1 MIVRNMAALFAL
13 RNGTHL
19 GRFAVVAVFL
29 VLLVVGNGWARCSA
43 NSLRLSLTLGDVW
56 SGSCVNKTK
65 LEGNCGGT
73 SECETSRSNGAGEWY
88 GGIYSRKQ
96 EITIGGS
103 TGYCFGQVRYG
114 SCYEEFTCWAT
125 VLCTS
130 QCESDS
136 ASCVVQGGDYQWLDT
151 GAETCEGKSCV
162 SCTALQMDC
171 ETNGGTWVT
180 DASAVCGHSCSNC
193 DAQCQCE
200 ESGGSWVSTNGGYC
214 VPQCQSQFCC
224 DSLNQVLPPEIDST
238 WEGCVATDP
247 SNDKCVVLPTTAN
260 NTGSTQ
266 AECTAKS
273 RYRVCTSSYVWNRTA
288 GQCAPVSSNNCVNV
302 DVPNDERC
310 TNVLCEAYQYRSVSA
325 LQYNGSTQCYEG
337 LQMVQ
342 DMMVCDNGIR
352 EERGRSTE
360 AFQVCDSYLEANDI
374 TIQDYLS
381 GQNGG
386 ASVVGGNSAGTGG
399 GNTSEPSVPCVG
411 NGCSSNPY
419 NGGTSVNAQGDTV
432 QNSASPY
439 LGNVWTPQQQLVT
452 SYDSTTGT
460 TTIVPNSQGGDSTVT
475 TVRPSG
481 IRCLGVSGGVA
492 TLTNGYSTWT
502 CAGVMS
508 CSQAVISASINGGAC
523 SASSSGIFNDG
534 YNSDKMPLI
543 LDSNGNAILTSES
556 DNLERAM
563 QALASVMNGI
573 AHKDTLNRQKVH
585 QLDRN
590 QQDSLWK
597 ATFGNDLDA
606 VRNMRDYIASASSA
620 NSEAIAQA
628 SSANSQAI
636 GSAASKVSD
645 AVGSAASDVAGAVG
659 NVKNAVNSASSAN
672 SQAIASATS
681 QITSANSQGFN
692 SVASAV
698 GDASASLGGKIDN
711 LKNAYSDSVRTS
723 NGFLQGILN
732 ALDTGGIVNRDLNGI
747 RDAVTGLPAQ
757 VGDVYAVSLDNW
769 YNDKLKLTLDENAQ
783 KVADAI
789 DSLNLEVKL
798 DSIKIDMP
806 KDSTVDSI
814 YDAMKPKG
822 SFNPDLNEDTTDFE
836 KLFRQGYE
844 AALPDTNPVYD
855 SSIAQAITSI
865 NWIDDGSFTD
875 SGYVDSMAN
884 ILPQKLD
891 SSIRALN
898 ARSDSATKAYAD
910 TMKKYSGIDR
920 SAGAI
925 QELFTVQT
933 DNCNCFDISVTY
945 SAMGRDYVS
954 KIEFS
959 EYLCRLKLFGNL
971 SAMDLIKQVLRLLT
985 SILCVFMI
993 MRTVGSKMEK
1003 K

>member
-1 MIVRNMAALFAL
+1 MIVRNTVAQIAF
-13 RNGTHL
+13 RFNGSHL
-19 GRFAVVAVFL
+19 GRFAVAAVFL
-29 VLLVVGNGWARCSA
+29 FSFFVSGAWGQCSTDWQYSGGSGWSESACKNYCQSEYTRHCVESYYGYYCIDEWQGDISAGFCRCKGTTCRTQCQADSLVCIN
-43 NSLRLSLTLGDVW
+43 D
-56 SGSCVNKTK
+56 
-65 LEGNCGGT
+65 GGT
-73 SECETSRSNGAGEWY
+73 
-88 GGIYSRKQ
+88 
-96 EITIGGS
+96 
-103 TGYCFGQVRYG
+103 
-114 SCYEEFTCWAT
+114 WAN
-125 VLCTS
+125 
-130 QCESDS
+130 
-136 ASCVVQGGDYQWLDT
+136 T
-151 GAETCEGKSCV
+151 GAETCSGY
-162 SCTALQMDC
+162 SCT
-171 ETNGGTWVT
+171 
-180 DASAVCGHSCSNC
+180 HC

-200 ESGGSWVSTNGGYC
+200 ESGGVWSPNGYC
-214 VPQCQSQFCC
+214 VPDCKSKFCC
-224 DSLNQVLPPEIDST
+224 DSLNQVLPPQIDST

-247 SNDKCVVLPTTAN
+247 SNDKCVVLLTVQN
-260 NTGSTQ
+260 NSGSTQ

-439 LGNVWTPQQQLVT
+439 LGNVWTPTQNVVT

-460 TTIVPNSQGGDSTVT
+460 TTIVKNSQGGDSTVT
-475 TVRPSG
+475 TVKPSG

-502 CAGVMS
+502 CAGVQS

-563 QALASVMNGI
+563 QALVSVMNGI

-585 QLDRN
+585 QLDRD

-606 VRNMRDYIASASSA
+606 VRNMQDYIASASSA

-636 GSAASKVSD
+636 GSAASKLSTEI
-645 AVGSAASDVAGAVG
+645 GSAASAVAGAVG

-681 QITSANSQGFN
+681 QITSVNSQGFG

-711 LKNAYSDSVRTS
+711 LKNSYRDSVHTS
-723 NGFLQGILN
+723 NGFLEGILN

-814 YDAMKPKG
+814 YGQLKGRNPFDPNFMQDTLDASGIMQK
-822 SFNPDLNEDTTDFE
+822 
-836 KLFRQGYE
+836 
-844 AALPDTNPVYD
+844 AYD
-855 SSIAQAITSI
+855 STQIDTSY
-865 NWIDDGSFTD
+865 NKDSSFSEHMKAVAGQTTLEE
-875 SGYVDSMAN
+875 STYADSMVEV
-884 ILPQKLD
+884 LQSKLD
-891 SSIRALN
+891 SNRNAMN
-898 ARSDSATKAYAD
+898 ARSDSAVKDYQD
-910 TMKKYSGIDR
+910 SVNKYSGVDSVGR
-920 SAGAI
+920 ALNNFFSGYSPDCPR
-925 QELFTVQT
+925 ECL
-933 DNCNCFDISVTY
+933 DITLNHDVMTGGKNSVIRFAY
-945 SAMGRDYVS
+945 
-954 KIEFS
+954 
-959 EYLCRLKLFGNL
+959 YLCDLKVIGNY
-971 SAMDLIKQVLRLLT
+971 SIIDFIKLILRIITAWYCMSLMLQ
-985 SILCVFMI
+985 FM
-993 MRTVGSKMEK
+993 TVKHGTKAK

>member
-1 MIVRNMAALFAL
+1 MGNMAALFAF
-13 RNGTHL
+13 RFNGSHL

-29 VLLVVGNGWARCSA
+29 
-43 NSLRLSLTLGDVW
+43 LSFFL
-56 SGSCVNKTK
+56 SGAWGACTSYNALNQVKSCR
-65 LEGNCGGT
+65 EGNRQPNCRSGT
-73 SECETSRSNGAGEWY
+73 TFAFSTNCSNDCSSVIFWCD
-88 GGIYSRKQ
+88 
-96 EITIGGS
+96 GGS
-103 TGYCFGQVRYG
+103 TSPIYVVTSARATNCDWFGDGGRMGMFDYTYY
-114 SCYEEFTCWAT
+114 SCTN
-125 VLCTS
+125 
-130 QCESDS
+130 QCEADS
-136 ASCVVQGGDYQWLDT
+136 VKCVNDGGTWSNT
-151 GAETCEGKSCV
+151 GASTCDGKSCR
-162 SCTALQMDC
+162 M
-171 ETNGGTWVT
+171 
-180 DASAVCGHSCSNC
+180 C
-193 DAQCQCE
+193 DAQCECE
-200 ESGGSWVSTNGGYC
+200 ENGGVWSPNGYC
-214 VPQCQSQFCC
+214 VPDCKSKFCC

-360 AFQVCDSYLEANDI
+360 NFQVCDSYLEANDI

-386 ASVVGGNSAGTGG
+386 TSVVGGSSAGTGG

-606 VRNMRDYIASASSA
+606 VRNMENYIASASSA

-636 GSAASKVSD
+636 GSAASKVST
-645 AVGSAASDVAGAVG
+645 AIGSAASDVAGAVG

-672 SQAIASATS
+672 SQAIVSAAS
-681 QITSANSQGFN
+681 QITSANSQGFG

-711 LKNAYSDSVRTS
+711 LRNAYSDSVRTS
-723 NGFLQGILN
+723 NGFLEGILN

-814 YDAMKPKG
+814 YGQLKQKNVFDPNFMQDTLDASGIMQK
-822 SFNPDLNEDTTDFE
+822 
-836 KLFRQGYE
+836 
-844 AALPDTNPVYD
+844 AYD
-855 SSIAQAITSI
+855 STQIDTSY
-865 NWIDDGSFTD
+865 NKDSSFSEHMKAVAGQTTLEE
-875 SGYVDSMAN
+875 STYADSMVEV
-884 ILPQKLD
+884 LQSKLD
-891 SSIRALN
+891 SNRQAMN
-898 ARSDSATKAYAD
+898 ARSDSAVKDYQD
-910 TMKKYSGIDR
+910 SVNKYSGVDSVGR
-920 SAGAI
+920 ALNNFFSGYSPDCPR
-925 QELFTVQT
+925 ECL
-933 DNCNCFDISVTY
+933 DITLNHDVMTGGKNSVIRFAY
-945 SAMGRDYVS
+945 
-954 KIEFS
+954 
-959 EYLCRLKLFGNL
+959 YLCDLKVIGNY
-971 SAMDLIKQVLRLLT
+971 SIIDFIKLILRIITAWYCMSLMLQ
-985 SILCVFMI
+985 FM
-993 MRTVGSKMEK
+993 TVKHGTKAK

>member
-1 MIVRNMAALFAL
+1 MGNMAALFAF
-13 RNGTHL
+13 RFNGSHL
-19 GRFAVVAVFL
+19 GRFAVAAVFL
-29 VLLVVGNGWARCSA
+29 FSFFVSGAWGACYTYLYGQNVCYSCSCPASFVYNGFYWHGCRIVQGNYGATC
-43 NSLRLSLTLGDVW
+43 
-56 SGSCVNKTK
+56 
-65 LEGNCGGT
+65 NC
-73 SECETSRSNGAGEWY
+73 
-88 GGIYSRKQ
+88 K
-96 EITIGGS
+96 
-103 TGYCFGQVRYG
+103 GYCD
-114 SCYEEFTCWAT
+114 T
-125 VLCTS
+125 
-130 QCESDS
+130 QCQNDS
-136 ASCVVQGGDYQWLDT
+136 LVCLND
-151 GAETCEGKSCV
+151 
-162 SCTALQMDC
+162 
-171 ETNGGTWVT
+171 GGTWTNTGVET
-180 DASAVCGHSCSNC
+180 CSGYSCRMC
-193 DAQCQCE
+193 DAQCECE
-200 ESGGSWVSTNGGYC
+200 ENGGVWSPNGYC
-214 VPQCQSQFCC
+214 VPDCKSKSCC
-224 DSLNQVLPPEIDST
+224 DSLNQALPSEIDST

-247 SNDKCVVLPTTAN
+247 SNDKCVVLPTVQN
-260 NTGSTQ
+260 NSGSTQ

-302 DVPNDERC
+302 DVANDERC
-310 TNVLCEAYQYRSVSA
+310 TKVLCEAYQYRSVSA

-360 AFQVCDSYLEANDI
+360 TFQVCDSYLEANDI

-386 ASVVGGNSAGTGG
+386 TSVVGGNSAGTGG

-502 CAGVMS
+502 CAGVQS

-543 LDSNGNAILTSES
+543 LDSNGNAILTSET

-597 ATFGNDLDA
+597 ATFGIDLDA

-636 GSAASKVSD
+636 GSAASKVST
-645 AVGSAASDVAGAVG
+645 AIGSAASDVAGAVG

-711 LKNAYSDSVRTS
+711 LRNAYSDSVHAS
-723 NGFLQGILN
+723 NGFLNGILN

-814 YDAMKPKG
+814 YGQLKG
-822 SFNPDLNEDTTDFE
+822 RNTFDPNFTNDTLDLSGI
-836 KLFRQGYE
+836 LQ
-844 AALPDTNPVYD
+844 AAYD
-855 SSIAQAITSI
+855 STELDTSY
-865 NWIDDGSFTD
+865 NKDSSFSEHMKAVAGQTTLEE
-875 SGYVDSMAN
+875 STYADSMVEVM
-884 ILPQKLD
+884 QSKLD
-891 SSIRALN
+891 SNRQAMN
-898 ARSDSATKAYAD
+898 ARSDSAVKDYQD
-910 TMKKYSGIDR
+910 SVNKYSGVDSVGR
-920 SAGAI
+920 ALNNFFSGYSTGCPR
-925 QELFTVQT
+925 ECL
-933 DNCNCFDISVTY
+933 DITLNHSLMTKGENSVVRLSY
-945 SAMGRDYVS
+945 
-954 KIEFS
+954 
-959 EYLCRLKLFGNL
+959 YLCDMKVIGNYSIIDFIKL
-971 SAMDLIKQVLRLLT
+971 ILRIITAWYCMSLMLQ
-985 SILCVFMI
+985 FM
-993 MRTVGSKMEK
+993 TVKHGTKAK